1 MKVIGYLRVS
11 TIDQEHGIDAQR
23 TAILAEATKRGWAV
37 TWLLDE
43 GRSGK
48 DIERPGIREA
58 LRALKSGE
66 AEALVVSKLDRLS
79 RSLPDFAR
87 MLELSSKQC
96 WSIVALDLNL
106 DTSTPTGKLVA
117 SIMAAVAQWERET
130 IGLRTKEALAA
141 AKAKGVRIGR
151 PRSLDDSVEEVVREL
166 RRDGHSFR
174 DIGSIMVA
182 RGILSPSGASTWHP
196 ASVRAVFMRSVTQSR
211 GPVDVAGRPYD
222 RSGGC

>member
-1 MKVIGYLRVS
+1 MIRVVAYLRVS
-11 TIDQEHGIDAQR
+11 TADQEHGIGAQR
-23 TAILAEATKRGWAV
+23 SAITAEAERRGWSV

-43 GRSGK
+43 GRSGRNI
-48 DIERPGIREA
+48 DRPGIAEA
-58 LRALKSGE
+58 LRLLQAGE

-87 MLELSSKQC
+87 MLEVSGAQG

-141 AKAKGVRIGR
+141 AKAKGVHVGR
-151 PRSLDDSVEEVVREL
+151 PGSQDPSVVRLIRRL
-166 RRDGHSFR
+166 RGRGMTYRAIAEKLNAES
-174 DIGSIMVA
+174 VA
-182 RGILSPSGASTWHP
+182 LPGGGAKWHP
-196 ASVRAVFMRSVTQSR
+196 NSVRL
-211 GPVDVAGRPYD
+211 VAGRAA
-222 RSGGC
+222 